1 MSVHEFDPRT
11 GLFRE
16 TLSVFGRSTAG
27 RLGASVAS
35 LGDLDG
41 DGRGDFAAGA
51 PFEDGG
57 RGAVHVFLGKADVE
71 SIQGES
77 FWKCFMVKKVSFW
90 SRDGLFYF
98 FCTSQ
103 KS

>member
-1 MSVHEFDPRT
+1 MFASHTKKYSKQHYEEGRVSVHEFDPRT

-77 FWKCFMVKKVSFW
+77 FWRV
-90 SRDGLFYF
+90 L
-98 FCTSQ
+98 
-103 KS
+103 